1 MFYSLEYY
9 MYVVVQVIIEIL
21 IVCDVVDYIFYN
33 VYILL
38 DKCVKILELLKVIV
52 KLEMSNLMLFKYKI
66 LI

>member
-1 MFYSLEYY
+1 MFYSLEY
-9 MYVVVQVIIEIL
+9 YVVVQVIIEIL

-52 KLEMSNLMLFKYKI
+52 KLEMSILMLFKYKI